1 MRFLFKTDYND
12 DIRLVPHSGYLW
24 SYGALLILLV
34 IAPFTLSSYLMSQLV
49 FVCIYATVGV
59 GLMILTGFTGQASLG
74 HAAFLAIGAYTTGYL
89 HQLGVPFP
97 VYFLASG
104 ILTGIIGAM
113 VGFRRCGCRASISLS
128 LRSPSRSLS
137 KKSLHAGKASP
148 MAMMACGSKPS
159 SCSAAPCRVTVRHSI
174 TCVLAF

>member
-74 HAAFLAIGAYTTGYL
+74 HAAFLAIGDNGLRTPQNGVVSFDFADLAVFNGLTTAAGYAFNS
-89 HQLGVPFP
+89 QLTADTEVYRISFAVVPEP
-97 VYFLASG
+97 ATLGLLALGG
-104 ILTGIIGAM
+104 IGMAAIG
-113 VGFRRCGCRASISLS
+113 RRRNN
-128 LRSPSRSLS
+128 
-137 KKSLHAGKASP
+137 
-148 MAMMACGSKPS
+148 
-159 SCSAAPCRVTVRHSI
+159 
-174 TCVLAF
+174 

>member
-59 GLMILTGFTGQASLG
+59 GLMILTGFTGQARWDTRR
-74 HAAFLAIGAYTTGYL
+74 FLPSGPIRPDICSNSACRFRCISS
-89 HQLGVPFP
+89 PP
-97 VYFLASG
+97 ASSPESS
-104 ILTGIIGAM
+104 ARWSA
-113 VGFRRCGCRASISLS
+113 FRRCGCRASISS
-128 LRSPSRSLS
+128 SRRFPSR
-137 KKSLHAGKASP
+137 
-148 MAMMACGSKPS
+148 
-159 SCSAAPCRVTVRHSI
+159 
-174 TCVLAF
+174 